1 VSVRINV
8 VGTYDGRDLE
18 RAQRE
23 LDALKRQTET
33 LSTRMSALG
42 DGFQNAGRQMSAVGG
57 RMTRSITAPL
67 VGIGVAGVKLASD
80 FETSFAQIEGLV
92 GVSGAELDELRTA
105 ALNLGPAFGAGANEA
120 AEAMFYITSAGL
132 RGTDAIE
139 VLEASLKGA
148 AVGLGDASTIADLAT
163 SAMNAYGSDVL
174 SAAGA
179 TDVLAAAVREGK
191 LEPAELSGA
200 MGSVLP
206 IASAMGISFD
216 EVGATFAAMSR
227 TGTGASEAAT
237 QLRGIM
243 TGLLSPSVAAEKAL
257 ADMGLSSA
265 DLRQQIQDEGLLSV
279 LETLTE
285 SFADNEVGAEAV
297 FGNVRALSGVM
308 DLMGSNV
315 DGTREI
321 FENMSD
327 TTGTLDDA
335 FSVTADTSAF
345 QFSQAMAEMKSLLM
359 EVGELIMP
367 IVRDLVEGF
376 RGVVETFRSLDD
388 EQKEQLIKWA
398 GLAALLGPVILIV
411 GKLLM
416 AFGAI
421 IKAAVMIGKVIMFL
435 ASPFGLVV
443 AAVLAVIAIGYLLWK
458 HWDVIKEKAAALWEA
473 LKEVFARIG
482 GWVSEKFD
490 AAKEAVGKAVEWI
503 GDKFKAVA
511 NFIIG
516 YWNGVLGA
524 VESVINAIGRAINA
538 IPKFDVPEWVPIYGG
553 RSFGLPTVPTISLP
567 RIPMLAEGG
576 IALRQT
582 LAIIGEAGP
591 EAVVPLDRLGGVGG
605 GATYV
610 INVSGAIDS
619 EGTARTILRVLRD
632 AERRTGE
639 RLSL

>member
-23 LDALKRQTET
+23 LDALKRQAET
-33 LSTRMSALG
+33 LSTRMNALG

-80 FETSFAQIEGLV
+80 FESSFAQIEGLV
-92 GVSGAELDELRTA
+92 GVTGSELEELRGA
-105 ALNLGPAFGAGANEA
+105 ALSLGPAFGAGANEA
-120 AEAMFYITSAGL
+120 AEAMFFITSAGL
-132 RGTDAIE
+132 RGSDAIE
-139 VLEASLKGA
+139 VLEASLMGA

-191 LEPAELSGA
+191 LQPDELAGA
-200 MGSVLP
+200 MGRVLP
-206 IASAMGISFD
+206 IASAMGVNFN
-216 EVGATFAAMSR
+216 EVGATFAALSR

-243 TGLLSPSVAAEKAL
+243 SSLLKPSVQAEQAL

-265 DLRQQIQDEGLLSV
+265 GLRQQIQDEGLLSV

-308 DLMGSNV
+308 DLMGANV

-321 FENMSD
+321 FANMAD

-335 FSVTADTSAF
+335 FAVTAETSAF
-345 QFSQAMAEMKSLLM
+345 QFAQAMAEMKSLLM
-359 EVGELIMP
+359 EVGVLIMP
-367 IVRDLVEGF
+367 FVQDLVEGF
-376 RGVVETFRSLDD
+376 RGVVEMFRSLDD
-388 EQKEQLIKWA
+388 EQKEQIIKWA
-398 GLAALLGPVILIV
+398 GIIAVVGPVILIL
-411 GKLLM
+411 GKLLT
-416 AFGAI
+416 AVGTI
-421 IKAAVMIGKVIMFL
+421 IKAAVAVGKVIAFL
-435 ASPFGLVV
+435 ATPFGLVV
-443 AAVLAVIAIGYLLWK
+443 LAVLAVMAAGYLLWK
-458 HWDVIKEKAAALWEA
+458 HWDLIKEKAAALWDS
-473 LKEVFARIG
+473 LKEVFARIA
-482 GWVSEKFD
+482 GWVGEKFD
-490 AAKEAVGKAVEWI
+490 AAKEAVGKAVDWI
-503 GDKFKAVA
+503 GDKFKAVG

-524 VESVINAIGRAINA
+524 IEAVVNGISRAINR
-538 IPKFDVPEWVPIYGG
+538 IPRFEVPSWVPGLGG
-553 RSFGLPTVPTISLP
+553 RSFGLPTLPEIRLP
-567 RIPMLAEGG
+567 RIPQLAEGG
-576 IALRQT
+576 IAMRET

-591 EAVVPLDRLGGVGG
+591 EAVVPLDRYSGG
-605 GATYV
+605 GGDTYV
-610 INVSGAIDS
+610 TVNVASADPQAVVEAIRRYTRS
-619 EGTARTILRVLRD
+619 NGPLRQVVNI
-632 AERRTGE
+632 
-639 RLSL
+639 

>member
-33 LSTRMSALG
+33 LSTRMNALG

-57 RMTRSITAPL
+57 KMTRSITMPL

-80 FETSFAQIEGLV
+80 FESSFAQIEGLV
-92 GVSGAELDELRTA
+92 GVTGSELDDLRNA

-120 AEAMFYITSAGL
+120 GEAMFYITSAGL
-132 RGTDAIE
+132 RGSDAIE

-174 SAAGA
+174 SAANA

-243 TGLLSPSVAAEKAL
+243 SSLLKPSVQAEKAL

-265 DLRQQIQDEGLLSV
+265 GLRQQIQDEGLLSV

-321 FENMSD
+321 FANMAD

-335 FSVTADTSAF
+335 FAVTAETSAF

-359 EVGELIMP
+359 EVGVLIMP
-367 IVRDLVEGF
+367 FVRDLVEGF
-376 RGVVETFRSLDD
+376 RGVVEAFRSLDD
-388 EQKEQLIKWA
+388 EQKEQIIKWA
-398 GLAALLGPVILIV
+398 GIIAVVGPVILIL
-411 GKLLM
+411 GKLLT
-416 AFGAI
+416 AVGTI
-421 IKAAVMIGKVIMFL
+421 IKAAVAVGKVIAFL
-435 ASPFGLVV
+435 ATPFGLVV
-443 AAVLAVIAIGYLLWK
+443 LAVLAVMAIGYLLWK
-458 HWDVIKEKAAALWEA
+458 HWDVIKEKAAALWES
-473 LKEVFARIG
+473 LRDVFARIA
-482 GWVSEKFD
+482 GWVGEKFD
-490 AAKEAVGKAVEWI
+490 AAKEAVGKAVDWI
-503 GDKFKAVA
+503 GGKFKSVA

-524 VESVINAIGRAINA
+524 IEAVVNGISRAINR
-538 IPKFDVPEWVPIYGG
+538 IPRFEVPSWVPGLGG
-553 RSFGLPTVPTISLP
+553 RSFGLPTLPEIRLP
-567 RIPMLAEGG
+567 RIPQLAEGG
-576 IALRQT
+576 IAMRET

-591 EAVVPLDRLGGVGG
+591 EAVVPLDRYSGSGG
-605 GATYV
+605 GDTFITV
-610 INVSGAIDS
+610 NVQGGDPQAIV
-619 EGTARTILRVLRD
+619 AALRRYTRSNGPLGQVVNI
-632 AERRTGE
+632 
-639 RLSL
+639 